1 MLTTIMQKY
10 LGDRMQWYGSRTI
23 PSEQV
28 LLPMIRDISES
39 PAAHADE
46 FYAGLVI
53 SDSYFLLGWLE
64 EALAACPAPTIG
76 QQWALLSNKRLN
88 LLYANGKDIG
98 ATEALG
104 LFPKRLTKY
113 GLENVER
120 VAVIVGERISELS
133 RGGSILESTV
143 RVEGTT
149 LQTPFIAYNGTLHS
163 KEVSLSAAYYDFTR
177 SSSLRET
184 IGNLSRLAEN
194 LLREESG
201 VPNVGEGWVA
211 ETRLFR
217 ELQRAFP
224 QLRVEQ
230 HASPDWLGRQH
241 LDIYFPDIRVGVEF
255 QGSQH
260 EQPIAYFGG
269 QAAFEVQKN
278 RDKSKQAKCKRN
290 GIRLVYAQ
298 AGYDLS
304 SLVSQVD
311 DMLEA
316 LRRALP

>member
-1 MLTTIMQKY
+1 MLTAIMQKY
-10 LGDRMQWYGSRTI
+10 LGDRMHWYRSRAI

-28 LLPMIRDISES
+28 LLPMIRDITDS

-53 SDSYFLLGWLE
+53 SDSYFLLGWLDK
-64 EALAACPAPTIG
+64 ALATCPTPTIG
-76 QQWALLSNKRLN
+76 QQWALLSNRRLN
-88 LLYANGKDIG
+88 LLYANGKDMG

-143 RVEGTT
+143 RVEGTA
-149 LQTPFIAYNGTLHS
+149 LQTSFTVYNGTLHS
-163 KEVSLSAAYYDFTR
+163 KQVSLSLAYYDFTR

-211 ETRLFR
+211 ETRLFQ
-217 ELQRAFP
+217 ELQQAFP
-224 QLRVEQ
+224 QLRLEQ
-230 HASPDWLGRQH
+230 HASPDWLGQQH
-241 LDIYFPDIRVGVEF
+241 LDIYFPDIRVAVEF

-260 EQPIAYFGG
+260 ERPIAYFGG
-269 QAAFEVQKN
+269 QAAFEMQKN
-278 RDKSKQAKCKRN
+278 RDKRKRAKCQRN
-290 GIRLVYAQ
+290 GVRLVYVQ

-304 SLVSQVD
+304 SLVAQVA
-311 DMLEA
+311 DMSA
-316 LRRALP
+316 PATRALP